1 MKSVFKRIT
10 ALIFVVM
17 MLSALIMLASCDAYK
32 STIESFIKSDNYTVE
47 SESYVLTVDGASVN
61 FKMGDTQTYL
71 YYDKQAKSYYYV
83 TMQED
88 DESIVKLAIDSEQYI
103 SYYKSIVS
111 PASTM
116 AAVLSG
122 FKHVYNSYEEA
133 DGKYTFK
140 ENDETSFFVSVSDG
154 TINFSVDNE
163 GDTNDYS
170 YKAYNIGETKV
181 TIPDNVKNAE
191 VMD

>member
-10 ALIFVVM
+10 ALVFVVM

-47 SESYVLTVDGASVN
+47 SESYILTVDGASVN
-61 FKMGDTQTYL
+61 FKMDDTQTYL

-140 ENDETSFFVSVSDG
+140 ENDETSYFVSVSDG

>member
-47 SESYVLTVDGASVN
+47 SESYILTVDGASVN
-61 FKMGDTQTYL
+61 FKMDDTQTYL

-88 DESIVKLAIDSEQYI
+88 GESIFKLAIDSEQYI

-122 FKHVYNSYEEA
+122 FKQVYNSYEEA

-140 ENDETSFFVSVSDG
+140 ENDETSYFVSVSDG

>member
-1 MKSVFKRIT
+1 M
-10 ALIFVVM
+10 
-17 MLSALIMLASCDAYK
+17 
-32 STIESFIKSDNYTVE
+32 
-47 SESYVLTVDGASVN
+47 
-61 FKMGDTQTYL
+61 
-71 YYDKQAKSYYYV
+71 

-122 FKHVYNSYEEA
+122 FKHVYNSYEES

-140 ENDETSFFVSVSDG
+140 VASFIAS
-154 TINFSVDNE
+154 
-163 GDTNDYS
+163 
-170 YKAYNIGETKV
+170 
-181 TIPDNVKNAE
+181 
-191 VMD
+191 MDL

>member
-47 SESYVLTVDGASVN
+47 SESYILTVDGASVN
-61 FKMGDTQTYL
+61 FKMDDTQTYL

-140 ENDETSFFVSVSDG
+140 ENDETSYFVSVSDG

>member
-47 SESYVLTVDGASVN
+47 SESYILTVDGASVN
-61 FKMGDTQTYL
+61 FKMDDTQTYL

-83 TMQED
+83 TMQEE

-140 ENDETSFFVSVSDG
+140 ENDETSYFVSVSDG

>member
-47 SESYVLTVDGASVN
+47 SESYILTVDGASVN
-61 FKMGDTQTYL
+61 FKMDDTQTYL

-88 DESIVKLAIDSEQYI
+88 DESIGKLAIDSEQYI
-103 SYYKSIVS
+103 SYYKLIVS

-140 ENDETSFFVSVSDG
+140 ENDETSYFVSVSDG